1 MNNEIIAAIIGGA
14 FGLLCAVIGVCGTLF
29 VTARTTRIED
39 QRHFRELRMKERQ
52 QFRELGL
59 KVALTNFEYC
69 MKLAQSAAD
78 RFNQPFHIPPLKAFI
93 IQGIKLMEVVSDPRL
108 SADEMARKIA
118 DCEDFT
124 QAIVRAAQEKK

>member
-1 MNNEIIAAIIGGA
+1 
-14 FGLLCAVIGVCGTLF
+14 
-29 VTARTTRIED
+29 
-39 QRHFRELRMKERQ
+39 MKERQ

-93 IQGIKLMEVVSDPRL
+93 IQGIKLMEVVSDPHL
-108 SADEMARKIA
+108 SADDMARKIA

-124 QAIVRAAQEKK
+124 QAIVRTTQEKK